1 MNRYKLFQAGV
12 NVNEALERLG
22 GDKELYDDLLVHF
35 KGSPRYTNLAQAL
48 EKGDVDEA
56 FQLAHAL
63 KGTAGNLG
71 FTRLFEALTPVV
83 EALRVKNLELA
94 RASLPGA
101 EAAYEVVIKAV

>member
-35 KGSPRYTNLAQAL
+35 KESPRYANLIRAL
-48 EKGDVDEA
+48 GKNDGAEA
-56 FQLAHAL
+56 FQIAHAL

-71 FTRLFEALTPVV
+71 FTRLFAAMTPLV
-83 EALRVKNLELA
+83 EALRAEDVELA
-94 RASLPGA
+94 KTTLPEV
-101 EAAYEVVIKAV
+101 EAAYDLIIKAL

>member
-12 NVNEALERLG
+12 EVNEALERLG

-35 KGSPRYTNLAQAL
+35 KESPRYANLLQAI
-48 EKGDVDEA
+48 EADDAAEA

-71 FTRLFEALTPVV
+71 FALLFDALQPVV
-83 EALRVKNLELA
+83 EALRSGDVELA
-94 RASLPGA
+94 KASLPAVEGA
-101 EAAYEVVIKAV
+101 YDLIVKAL